1 MREAVLA
8 DAGQG
13 FNGQF
18 CQTARCSIDIVEVAW
33 FACAVNLARRRRR
46 HFGRNTNDADQH
58 YPLTSIISKLFQI

>member
-13 FNGQF
+13 FNGEI
-18 CQTARCSIDIVEVAW
+18 CQIARCRVDVIEVARLVGT
-33 FACAVNLARRRRR
+33 ANPARRRRC

-58 YPLTSIISKLFQI
+58 YPPTSIISKQFQI